1 MAGQGRD
8 EITGGSGDDFID
20 GGSESDFLASFV
32 GTTALVENKQL
43 TDPDTGRSGV
53 YSVYEDTSGVK
64 WAWDGNQST
73 PSYFKVTV
81 DGSNV
86 SQLQETVDADFYN
99 DRWSTY
105 DRAHFSGDQI
115 RYDVS
120 EVYLKISSGRP
131 ELTAAGAYQEKS
143 VAEYNALTSGKTDYQ
158 LVVKV
163 VDALPA
169 AAGGDGTDY
178 LINVEEAQFYDGHEQ
193 LEVDTF
199 SWAYDSSV
207 SPTDR
212 MTDSEIASANVQASG
227 ITQVNYAGEYS
238 GSRDLYQDSNT
249 TWKVLDYSGDD
260 TLESGVYALVQVS
273 TDSYGGWS
281 WHDGY
286 VISNGSGGWK
296 EYSTTSYEGSSR
308 GTIKNDTITSLV
320 RNQKDEM
327 FGKLGDDLIAAGAGT
342 DRIMGGEGNDVIWGG
357 TNVASN
363 SWDYQGD
370 VAFFSGS
377 EARYTVI
384 RDIFVKGSENGLVE
398 KDSSGNIK
406 LYSDEVLSVS
416 AKGVVSASTDSSTII
431 AGASSDYH
439 AATIVIDS
447 LSDAAGG
454 DGIDVLSGVE
464 GLLFGFLSS
473 GDHSWLPQAHDMG
486 GGNYTVHTE
495 SGDKSLTTLAVSYM
509 AEDFVHWDYN
519 PTSDQWSE
527 VQQYKVNYTGT
538 NFDDEIS
545 YDNTASFKSEVGSS
559 FTSGDV
565 NKYTFSG
572 GSGDDQ
578 FIGSTVAGVK
588 NIAVYTG
595 AEAAYDIDEI
605 GDTNVFT
612 VTHKIPDV
620 LGGTGVDTLTNI
632 DAIKF
637 GAYSESEEIVRLN
650 VETGSEGG
658 SARFFRGTMFND
670 NIDNASGDFA
680 GLLGGDDYFAR
691 SGGGTDIY
699 YAGAGADTL
708 AMGGFYSRYAITYD
722 ETDGH

>member
-64 WAWDGNQST
+64 WAWDLNQST

-86 SQLQETVDADFYN
+86 SQLQETVDANFYN

-131 ELTAAGAYQEKS
+131 ELTAAGAYQELS
-143 VAEYNALTSGKTDYQ
+143 TTEYNALSSGKTDYQ

-199 SWAYDSSV
+199 SWAYDSMV

-212 MTDSEIASANVQASG
+212 MTDSEIGSANVQASG
-227 ITQVNYAGEYS
+227 ITKVDYAGEYG
-238 GSRDLYQDSNT
+238 GSRDLWQDSNT
-249 TWKVLDYSGDD
+249 NWKVLNYSGDD

-296 EYSTTSYEGSSR
+296 EYSATSYEGSSR

-320 RNQKDEM
+320 RNQKDEI
-327 FGKLGDDLIAAGAGT
+327 FGKVGDDLIASGDGT
-342 DRIMGGEGNDVIWGG
+342 DRIMGGEGDDVIWGG

-370 VAFFSGS
+370 IAFFSGS

-384 RDIFVKGSENGLVE
+384 RDIFVEASENGTVE
-398 KDSSGNIK
+398 KDTSGNIK
-406 LYSDEVLSVS
+406 LYSDEVLSVT
-416 AKGVVSASTDSSTII
+416 AKGVVSASGSSTTKLS
-431 AGASSDYH
+431 AEEVASSTYH

-454 DGIDVLSGVE
+454 DGIDVLVGVE
-464 GLLFGFLSS
+464 GLLFGFVSS
-473 GDHSWLPQAHDMG
+473 GDHGWLPSASGH
-486 GGNYTVHTE
+486 GGNYSVYTDAGE
-495 SGDKSLTTLAVSYM
+495 KSLTTLAVSYM
-509 AEDFVHWDYN
+509 AEDFIHWDYN
-519 PTSDQWSE
+519 PTSNQWSE

-538 NFDDEIS
+538 NFDDAIS

-578 FIGSTVAGVK
+578 FIGSAAAGVK

-595 AEAAYDIDEI
+595 AEAAYDIAEI
-605 GDTNVFT
+605 GNTNVFT

-658 SARFFRGTMFND
+658 SSRFFKGTMFND
-670 NIDNASGDFA
+670 NID
-680 GLLGGDDYFAR
+680 
-691 SGGGTDIY
+691 
-699 YAGAGADTL
+699 
-708 AMGGFYSRYAITYD
+708 
-722 ETDGH
+722 